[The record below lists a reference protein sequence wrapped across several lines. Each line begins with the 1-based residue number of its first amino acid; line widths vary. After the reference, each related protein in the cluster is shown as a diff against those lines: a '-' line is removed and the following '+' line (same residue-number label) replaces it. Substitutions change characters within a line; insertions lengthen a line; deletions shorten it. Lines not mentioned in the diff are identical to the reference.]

1 MITAHIQW
9 RMSVARHDAGLGAD
23 LRALLSQVHPVFMLP
38 PVAAS
43 LFGGVLAGAFDPR
56 LAGIHAL
63 AIFAAVYTAHVKDGY
78 IDFYSRGEDDDHPMS
93 EWGCRAALV
102 GSTTI
107 FFACLVALALL
118 VDAVAALVT
127 LPCWLI
133 GYHHAPQ
140 LDTNPIT
147 TTTGYPAG
155 IALALVG
162 GFYVQATMFA
172 PVALAFGAVFLVL
185 LSGVKV
191 IDDMQDYEYDL
202 SIEKRTVAVS
212 LGPDRAMSLAYGL
225 MLTALMLVLALAA
238 LGPFPPSSV
247 VAVLAFAVVAG
258 FARRGD
264 PEIATMLLVRGC
276 YVFLAVLVA
285 AVWWQ
290 PLV

>member
-1 MITAHIQW
+1 
-9 RMSVARHDAGLGAD
+9 MSVARHDTGLGAD

-38 PVAAS
+38 PIAAA
-43 LFGGVLAGAFDPR
+43 LFGGVLAGSFDAT
-56 LAGIHAL
+56 LAGIHVL
-63 AIFAAVYTAHVKDGY
+63 AVFAAVYTAHVKDGY
-78 IDFYSRGEDDDHPMS
+78 VDFYVRGEDDDHPLTAG
-93 EWGCRAALV
+93 GCRGALA
-102 GSTTI
+102 GATI
-107 FFACLVALALL
+107 LFFVCTVALALL

-140 LDTNPIT
+140 LDTNPFT

-155 IALALVG
+155 IAFALLG
-162 GFYVQATMFA
+162 GFYVQATTFA
-172 PVALAFGAVFLVL
+172 PVALAFAAVFLVL

-202 SIEKRTVAVS
+202 SIQKRTVAVS
-212 LGPDRAMSLAYGL
+212 LGPNRAMSLAYGL
-225 MLTALMLVLALAA
+225 MLGALLLVLALAA
-238 LGPFPPSSV
+238 VGPFPPSSV
-247 VAVLAFAVVAG
+247 VAVIAFAVVAG
-258 FARRGD
+258 FARRAD
-264 PEIATMLLVRGC
+264 PELATMLLVRGC